1 MGYKP
6 LERDFYM
13 TGAVEVARRLL
24 GMVLVRRAREG
35 YASGIIAEAEAYAGH
50 SDAACHSY
58 KRPASGG
65 NHRTNVMFGP
75 GGYAYVYLIYG
86 MHCCFNVVTNTP
98 EYPEAV
104 LIRALEPVEGIE
116 LMRERRGVRD
126 IKNLCSGPG
135 KLCQALGITKADYGA
150 DLCGDELFIVEGEA
164 VSDDAAAATPRINV
178 DYAGEASAFP
188 YRFVI
193 RDSKFLSTRKHL
205 PRFPRKSNLPQE
217 NYHNCWFCETDD

>member
-1 MGYKP
+1 MDYKP

-13 TGAVEVARRLL
+13 TGAVEAARRLL
-24 GMVLVRRAREG
+24 GMILVRRTHDG
-35 YASGIIAEAEAYAGH
+35 CMSGVIVEAEAYAGH

-58 KRPASGG
+58 KRPAPGG

-75 GGYAYVYLIYG
+75 GGFAYVYFIYG
-86 MHCCFNVVTNTP
+86 MHCCFNVVTNLP

-104 LIRALEPVEGIE
+104 LIRALEPIEGME
-116 LMRERRGVRD
+116 LMKARRGVSD

-135 KLCQALGITKADYGA
+135 KLCKALGITTADYGA
-150 DLCGDELFIVEGEA
+150 DLCGDEIFIACGDEPPDEA
-164 VSDDAAAATPRINV
+164 VASTPRINV

-193 RDSKFLSTRKHL
+193 RDSKFLSTRKFL
-205 PRFPRKSNLPQE
+205 RR
-217 NYHNCWFCETDD
+217 

>member
-1 MGYKP
+1 MDYKP
-6 LERDFYM
+6 LEREFYM
-13 TGAVEVARRLL
+13 TGAVEAARRLL
-24 GMVLVRRAREG
+24 GMILVRRAPEG
-35 YASGIIAEAEAYAGH
+35 CASGIIVEAEAYAGH

-58 KRPASGG
+58 KRAAPGG

-75 GGYAYVYLIYG
+75 GGYAYVYFIYG

-98 EYPEAV
+98 GYPEAV
-104 LIRALEPVEGIE
+104 LIRALEPIDGIG
-116 LMRERRGVRD
+116 LMKMRRGVAD

-135 KLCQALGITKADYGA
+135 KLCKALGITTADYGT
-150 DLCGDELFIVEGEA
+150 DLCGDDLFITGGETLSSEA
-164 VSDDAAAATPRINV
+164 VASTPRINV

-205 PRFPRKSNLPQE
+205 PPTRR
-217 NYHNCWFCETDD
+217 